1 MASKLQG
8 GIGKLNK
15 RLTLFTVIP
24 IPGKPAGKES
34 GNRCIWADVF
44 LAGISTQYSAEA
56 VGKRVEYNAVVWK
69 NAYQGETHAI
79 YENQMLKIDKVAPAH
94 REDMLKLILVRE

>member
-1 MASKLQG
+1 MQK
-8 GIGKLNK
+8 KLNTGTGELN
-15 RLTLFTVIP
+15 RRITLLNLIPAPGSAQPREKDKHTV
-24 IPGKPAGKES
+24 
-34 GNRCIWADVF
+34 WADLF

-79 YENQMLKIDKVAPAH
+79 YENQRLKIDKVAPAH